1 MLTNTGR
8 YNSSSTEQAL
18 RVGIYPYNPGY
29 NPYQLLFANA
39 LEAAGTAV
47 VRIPPRKVLPID
59 HALSFDVNILHLDWP
74 HDLYLGR
81 TPLRQAFK
89 QAMYAWGL
97 HRLRKQAVVWTA
109 HNLVGH
115 DSKDPRYEA
124 RMIQRLI
131 EVCDGIV
138 SFSGVADSALRRQY
152 DVPDR
157 VVTKVI
163 HHGHYIDVYENTV
176 SRASART
183 KLGLRPDAVTVLAF
197 GTIAKYKGF
206 DALIQAFRAAACAN
220 AVLLIAGPA
229 KDPALLSHLRDL
241 AARRRGDPADIR
253 IIPETIDARD
263 AQIYFNACDAVALP
277 FRSVLNSGSLL
288 LAMSFGR
295 CVVAPAIGSIP
306 EIAYPRAHFGYD
318 PNAPDGLTDALK
330 RAIRDGELKQRGAE
344 AKRFAAENYGW
355 ESAAKGAINL
365 YREILSTRREF

>member
-1 MLTNTGR
+1 MPTNSDRSDT
-8 YNSSSTEQAL
+8 SSAEQAL

-29 NPYQLLFANA
+29 NPYQRLFADA
-39 LEAAGTAV
+39 LEAAGIDV
-47 VRIPPRKVLPID
+47 VRIPPRKILPIR
-59 HALSFDVNILHLDWP
+59 HALSFNVDILHLDWP

-89 QAMYAWGL
+89 QAMYAWEL
-97 HRLRKQAVVWTA
+97 HGLRKQAVIWTA

-131 EVCDGIV
+131 DVCGGIV
-138 SFSGVADSALRRQY
+138 SFSGVAEAALRQQY

-157 VVTKVI
+157 VLTKVI
-163 HHGHYIDVYENTV
+163 RHGHYIDIYENTV
-176 SRASART
+176 SRAAARA
-183 KLGLRPDAVTVLAF
+183 KLGLPPDALTVLAF
-197 GTIAKYKGF
+197 GTIAEYKGF
-206 DALIQAFRAAACAN
+206 DALIPAFQAAACAN
-220 AVLLIAGPA
+220 AVLLIAGAA
-229 KDPALLSHLRDL
+229 KDPALLSHLQDL
-241 AARRRGDPADIR
+241 AARRQGEPADIR

-263 AQIYFNACDAVALP
+263 AQIYFNACDVVALP

-306 EIAYPRAHFGYD
+306 EIAYPRAHFDYD

-330 RAIRDGELKQRGAE
+330 HAMRDGELKQRGAE
-344 AKRFAAENYGW
+344 AKRFAAENYSW
-355 ESAAKGAINL
+355 ESAAKDAIHL
-365 YREILSTRREF
+365 YREILSARR